1 MRDVNSLSIIY
12 IVRLPSVNNLWCF
25 YHMELTFFYV
35 VKSVKF
41 FMIFDFLTYKGLSPI
56 PDFTLEYSYA
66 LVCFIE
72 NIFF

>member
-1 MRDVNSLSIIY
+1 
-12 IVRLPSVNNLWCF
+12 
-25 YHMELTFFYV
+25 MELTFFYV

-72 NIFF
+72 NIFFEIGTEF